1 MERLYSDY
9 CHSRVSH
16 HWACPVFPKSHP
28 GKSPSGESR
37 LRDWALIELHNNKH
51 QTALPDLKNTVT
63 LTSEHSCNIHM
74 VANSELSFERLSL
87 PTFEGFLQLE
97 GIMPEAQIKIPTTMD
112 SQSKEPRLVVAMY
125 GKTRELQVGFSNCV
139 PSILREVI
147 NGKAEYSEVWGII
160 GEKDSSST
168 GSKHFC
174 IAGDSGSCI
183 WDMEG
188 RVAGIVV
195 GGPDVGYAHP
205 IEWLLEDIRTQS
217 GIDVELI

>member
-1 MERLYSDY
+1 
-9 CHSRVSH
+9 
-16 HWACPVFPKSHP
+16 
-28 GKSPSGESR
+28 
-37 LRDWALIELHNNKH
+37 
-51 QTALPDLKNTVT
+51 
-63 LTSEHSCNIHM
+63 
-74 VANSELSFERLSL
+74 
-87 PTFEGFLQLE
+87 
-97 GIMPEAQIKIPTTMD
+97 MPEAQIKIPTTMD

-147 NGKAEYSEVWGII
+147 NGKAEYS
-160 GEKDSSST
+160 
-168 GSKHFC
+168 
-174 IAGDSGSCI
+174 DSGSCI